1 MLKTIIKRPVLA
13 TVISIL
19 LVILGLVGMK
29 TLPITSY
36 PEIAPP
42 SVTVTAVY
50 PGASSE
56 VIARSVAPPLENAIN
71 GVENMD
77 YITSTSSTGNLML
90 TVVFKL
96 GTNPDQAAVNVQN
109 RVSQATSQLPAEVN
123 QIGVTTQKR
132 QNSILSM
139 VTLYSED
146 PKMDQLFVENYG
158 KINIVPE
165 LKRIKGVGDAMV
177 FGNRDYS
184 MRVWLDPQKL
194 TAYNLTPQEVSQS
207 IQAANI
213 EAAPGRFGERSK
225 EALDYVIR
233 YKGKNTEP
241 TQYENILIKATP
253 EGSVL
258 RLKDVA
264 KVEFGSYDY
273 GVTTLYDKKEGAMIA
288 LFQTAGSNA
297 NEIEIAAQKRIKEL
311 AASFPPG
318 LKYKIVYSSKESLD
332 MSIEQVIHTLIEAF
346 ILVFIVV
353 FIFLQDF
360 RSTLIPAIAVP
371 VSIVGTFFFMSLFG
385 FSINLLTLFALVLAI
400 GIVVDDAI
408 VVVEAVH
415 AKMEHR
421 KLNAKAATMS
431 AMSEITGAIFS
442 ITLVMA
448 AVFVPVAFMEGPTGV
463 FYQQFA
469 LTLAMAIVISAI
481 NALTLSP
488 ALCAILLKQH
498 HAEEGSDHKKLS
510 FKQRFFAGFNASFD
524 KLTYR
529 YGKSVLFL
537 LKKKWIAFSG
547 LGIIIALFVWMF
559 SVTPTGFIPDEDQSF
574 LIATVTMPPGSTQSR
589 TTDVVTR
596 GEQILSQNP
605 AIDKVVSVNGLNM
618 LNFSISSSS
627 AVFMLKLKNP
637 ADRGEVKD
645 INQVIGQ
652 LQGALSGQI
661 KEGSFFVLGMPT
673 VPGFGNTSGM
683 ELVLQD
689 RNSGSLGKFNQTAN
703 SFIGALMQRPEVAMA
718 FTTFNASFPQYE
730 IVVDEVKAK
739 QLGLN
744 VSDVMGV
751 MQGYYGSLQASDF
764 NRFGKYYRVVVQSSP
779 EFRADPASIDAIN
792 IKNNMGQMVPVKSV
806 ASLKQTAG
814 PDVVDHHNLFNAI
827 SITAMPAPGYSTG
840 QVMKAVQEVSAQNLP
855 NGVTYDLKGMA
866 REEQS
871 SGSQSAVIFGLCFVF
886 VYFILSAQYESY
898 LVPFSVLL
906 GIPTG
911 LLGVFVGISMAEISN
926 NIYVQVALVMLIGLL
941 AKNAILIVE
950 FAMQRRKAGKS
961 LTASAVEGAKAR
973 LRPIL
978 MTSLAFI
985 AGLLPL
991 LFATGPSALG
1001 NHSIGYAAVF
1011 GMLFGTVL
1019 GVFFT
1024 PVLFVVFKYLQEKL
1038 SGKPQDESV
1047 WDYEPSKLAKQKH

>member
-13 TVISIL
+13 TVISVI
-19 LVILGLVGMK
+19 LVILGLVGMQK
-29 TLPITSY
+29 LPITSF

-42 SVTVTAVY
+42 SVVVTATY
-50 PGASSE
+50 PGANSE

-77 YITSTSSTGNLML
+77 YITSTSSSGTLMV

-96 GTNPDQAAVNVQN
+96 GTDPDQAAVNVQN

-123 QIGVTTQKR
+123 QIGVTTMKR
-132 QNSILSM
+132 QNSMLALIA
-139 VTLYSED
+139 LYGD
-146 PKMDQLFVENYG
+146 DGKTNDVFVENYA

-177 FGNRDYS
+177 FGNKDYS
-184 MRVWLDPQKL
+184 MRVWLDPQRM
-194 TAYNLTPQEVSQS
+194 TSYNITPQEVITA
-207 IQAANI
+207 IQTQNV

-241 TQYENILIKATP
+241 AQYENMILRADN
-253 EGSVL
+253 EGKTL
-258 RLKDVA
+258 RLKDIA
-264 KVEFGSYDY
+264 KVEFSAYDY
-273 GVTTLYDKKEGAMIA
+273 GITTLIDKKPGVVTA
-288 LFQTAGSNA
+288 LYQTAGSNA
-297 NEIEIAAQKRIKEL
+297 NEIEIAVQKRLKEL
-311 AASFPPG
+311 SASFPPG
-318 LKYKIVYSSKESLD
+318 VKYKVIYSSKESLD
-332 MSIEQVIHTLIEAF
+332 MSIEQLVHTLIEAF

-353 FIFLQDF
+353 YLFLQDF

-371 VSIVGTFFFMSLFG
+371 VSIVGTFFFMSVLG

-421 KLNAKAATMS
+421 KLNPMAATMS

-448 AVFVPVAFMEGPTGV
+448 AVFVPVAFMEGSIGI

-469 LTLAMAIVISAI
+469 LTLAIAIIISAV

-488 ALCAILLKQH
+488 ALCAIFLKQH
-498 HAEEGSDHKKLS
+498 DSHGSHQKKLS
-510 FKQRFFAGFNASFD
+510 FKDRFFVGFNASFD
-524 KLTYR
+524 KMTFK

-537 LKKKWIAFSG
+537 LKNKWIAFGG
-547 LGIIIALFVWMF
+547 LAVVIGLFAWMF
-559 SVTPTGFIPDEDQSF
+559 TNTPTGFIPDEDQSF
-574 LIATVTMPPGSTQSR
+574 LMVTVTLPPGATKER
-589 TTDVVTR
+589 TAQVIQRAEENLVR
-596 GEQILSQNP
+596 NP
-605 AIDKVVSVNGLNM
+605 ALDSKVSVTGLNM
-618 LNFSISSSS
+618 MNTSISSSS
-627 AVFMLKLKNP
+627 GVFFVKLK
-637 ADRGEVKD
+637 K
-645 INQVIGQ
+645 
-652 LQGALSGQI
+652 I
-661 KEGSFFVLGMPT
+661 KERGSVQNLNQIIAEMQAQLNGIKEASFFVLGLPT
-673 VPGFGNTSGM
+673 VPGFGSTSGM
-683 ELVLQD
+683 EIVLQD
-689 RNSGSLGKFNQTAN
+689 RTSGSFTKFNETSN
-703 SFIGALMQRPEVAMA
+703 TFIGALMQRPEIAMA
-718 FTTFNASFPQYE
+718 FSTFNAGFPQYE
-730 IVVDEVKAK
+730 LVVDEVKAK
-739 QLGLN
+739 QLGVN
-744 VSDVMGV
+744 VSDLMGA
-751 MQGYYGSLQASDF
+751 MQGYYGSMQASDF
-764 NRFGKYYRVVVQSSP
+764 NRFGKYYRVLIQSSP
-779 EFRADPASIDAIN
+779 EFRADPASINGIF
-792 IKNNMGQMVPVKSV
+792 IKNNLGEMVPVNAL
-806 ASLKQTAG
+806 ASLKKTQG

-827 SITAMPAPGYSTG
+827 NITALPAPGYSTG
-840 QVMKAVQEVSAQNLP
+840 QAMAALKEVSAQSLP
-855 NGVTYDLKGMA
+855 TGFSYDLKGMS
-866 REEQS
+866 REEQT
-871 SGSQSAVIFGLCFVF
+871 SGGQSAVIFTLCFIF

-898 LVPFSVLL
+898 IVPFAVLL

-911 LLGVFVGISMAEISN
+911 LLGVFVGVSLGDLTN

-950 FAMQRRKAGKS
+950 FAMQRRRSGKS
-961 LTASAVEGAKAR
+961 LTASAVEAAKAR

-991 LFATGPSALG
+991 LFASGPSAIG

-1019 GVFFT
+1019 GVFIT
-1024 PVLFVVFKYLQEKL
+1024 PILFVVFKYLQEKI
-1038 SGKPQDESV
+1038 SGVPLEDNI
-1047 WDYEPSKLAKQKH
+1047 WDYEPSKLKQHSH

>member
-13 TVISIL
+13 TVISVI

-29 TLPITSY
+29 TLPITSF
-36 PEIAPP
+36 PDIAPP

-50 PGASSE
+50 PGASAE
-56 VIARSVAPPLENAIN
+56 VIARSVAPPLENVIN

-77 YITSTSSTGNLML
+77 YISSTSSNGNLTI
-90 TVVFKL
+90 TVLFKL
-96 GTNPDQAAVNVQN
+96 GTDPDQAAVNVQN
-109 RVSQATSQLPAEVN
+109 RVAQATSQLPTEVV
-123 QIGVTTQKR
+123 QFGVTTAKR

-139 VTLYSED
+139 VTVYSD
-146 PKMDQLFVENYG
+146 DKDINDLFVENYA

-165 LKRIKGVGDAMV
+165 LKRIKGVGDAQV

-184 MRVWLDPQKL
+184 MRVWLDPQKMG
-194 TAYNLTPQEVSQS
+194 AYNITPQEVG
-207 IQAANI
+207 AAIKAQNV
-213 EAAPGRFGERSK
+213 EAAPGRLGESTK

-241 TQYENILIKATP
+241 TQYENILLRADAGGNT
-253 EGSVL
+253 L

-264 KVEFGSYDY
+264 RVEFGSYDY
-273 GVTTLYDKKEGAMIA
+273 GVSAQYDKKEGVLLAMY
-288 LFQTAGSNA
+288 QTSGSNA
-297 NEIEIAAQKRIKEL
+297 NEIEIAAQKKLEEL
-311 AASFPPG
+311 SKSFPPG
-318 LKYKIVYSSKESLD
+318 VKYKTVFSAKESLD
-332 MSIEQVIHTLIEAF
+332 KSIHQVISTLIEAF

-421 KLNAKAATMS
+421 KLNARAATMS

-469 LTLAMAIVISAI
+469 LTLAMAIVISAV

-488 ALCAILLKQH
+488 ALCAILLKH
-498 HAEEGSDHKKLS
+498 NHTDEHGTVKKMN
-510 FKQRFFAGFNASFD
+510 FKERFFVGFNASFD
-524 KLTYR
+524 KMTFR

-537 LKKKWIAFSG
+537 LKNKWVAFSG
-547 LGIIIALFVWMF
+547 LAIATGLFVWMF
-559 SVTPTGFIPDEDQSF
+559 ITTPSGFIPDEDQSF
-574 LIATVTMPPGSTQSR
+574 LITTITLPPGATKSR
-589 TTDVVTR
+589 TDDVVKQATALI
-596 GEQILSQNP
+596 EQNP
-605 AIDKVVSVNGLNM
+605 GVDKVVSVSGLNM
-618 LNFSISSSS
+618 LNTSISSSN
-627 AVFMLKLKNP
+627 AALFVKLK
-637 ADRGEVKD
+637 ALKERGEVHD
-645 INQVIGQ
+645 INQISGQ
-652 LQGALSGQI
+652 LQGMLSQV
-661 KEGSFFVLGMPT
+661 KDASFFVLGMPT

-683 ELVLQD
+683 EFVLQD
-689 RNSGSLGKFNQTAN
+689 RTAGSLIKFDGISKAYM
-703 SFIGALMQRPEVAMA
+703 GALMQRPEIAVA
-718 FTTFNASFPQYE
+718 FSTFNASFPQYE
-730 IVVDEVKAK
+730 LVVDEVKAK
-739 QLGLN
+739 QLG
-744 VSDVMGV
+744 VDVADLMGV
-751 MQGYYGSLQASDF
+751 MQGYYGSMQASDF
-764 NRFGKYYRVVVQSSP
+764 NRFGKYYRVVMQSSP
-779 EFRADPASIDAIN
+779 EFRADASSLNGIN
-792 IKNNMGQMVPVKSV
+792 IKNSAGEMVPVTSV
-806 ASLKQTAG
+806 ASLKQTSG
-814 PDVVDHHNLFNAI
+814 PEIVDHHNLFNSI
-827 SITAMPAPGYSTG
+827 GITAIPAPGYSTG
-840 QVMKAVQEVSAQNLP
+840 QAMAAVKEVSEQTLP
-855 NGVTYDLKGMA
+855 TGFTYDLKGMS

-871 SGSQSAVIFGLCFVF
+871 SGGQSALIFGLCFIF

-898 LVPFSVLL
+898 LLPFSVLL
-906 GIPTG
+906 GIPMG
-911 LLGVFVGISMAEISN
+911 LLGVFVGITIGDLSN
-926 NIYVQVALVMLIGLL
+926 NIYVQVALIMLIGLL
-941 AKNAILIVE
+941 AKNSILIVE
-950 FAMQRRKAGKS
+950 FAIQRRRSGKS
-961 LTASAVEGAKAR
+961 LIASAVEGAKAR

-991 LFATGPSALG
+991 LIATGPSAIG

-1019 GVFFT
+1019 GVFIT
-1024 PVLFVVFKYLQEKL
+1024 PVLFVVFQYLQERL
-1038 SGKPQDESV
+1038 SGKPLDENV
-1047 WDYEPSKLAKQKH
+1047 WDYEPSKLANQKH

>member
-13 TVISIL
+13 TVISVL
-19 LVILGLVGMK
+19 LVILGIVGMK
-29 TLPITSY
+29 TLPITSF

-42 SVTVTAVY
+42 SVTVMAVY
-50 PGASSE
+50 PGASAE

-77 YITSTSSTGNLML
+77 YITSTSSNGNLML
-90 TVVFKL
+90 NVVFKL
-96 GTNPDQAAVNVQN
+96 GTDPDQAAVNVQN
-109 RVSQATSQLPAEVN
+109 RVAQATSQLPAEVN
-123 QIGVTTQKR
+123 QIGVTTMKK
-132 QNSILSM
+132 QNSILAM
-139 VTLYSED
+139 LTIYSED
-146 PKMDQLFVENYG
+146 PSVNDLFIENYA
-158 KINIVPE
+158 KINLVPE
-165 LKRIKGVGDAMV
+165 LKRIKGVGDAQV
-177 FGNRDYS
+177 FGNKDYS
-184 MRVWLDPQKL
+184 MRVWLDPQKMA
-194 TAYNLTPQEVSQS
+194 AYNLTPQEVAGA
-207 IQAANI
+207 IQVQNV

-241 TQYENILIKATP
+241 SQYENMLIRAGTDGTTLK
-253 EGSVL
+253 
-258 RLKDVA
+258 LKDIA

-273 GVTTLYDKKEGAMIA
+273 GVSTLYEKKQGVMVA

-297 NEIEIAAQKRIKEL
+297 NEIEIAAQQRVKEL
-311 AASFPPG
+311 SASFPAG
-318 LKYKIVYSSKESLD
+318 VKYEFVYSSKESLD
-332 MSIEQVIHTLIEAF
+332 QSIDQVIHTLIEAF

-421 KLNAKAATMS
+421 KLNPRAATMS

-448 AVFVPVAFMEGPTGV
+448 AVFVPVAFMEGPTGI

-469 LTLAMAIVISAI
+469 LTLAMAIVISAV

-498 HAEEGSDHKKLS
+498 HSPGHGGEPRKLS
-510 FKQRFFAGFNASFD
+510 FKEKFFAGFNASFD
-524 KLTYR
+524 KMTFR

-537 LKKKWIAFSG
+537 LKKKWVAFSG
-547 LGIIIALFVWMF
+547 LAIVIGLFAWMF
-559 SVTPTGFIPDEDQSF
+559 VITPTGFIPDEDQSF
-574 LIATVTMPPGSTQSR
+574 LMVTVTLPPGSTQAR

-596 GEQILSQNP
+596 AEQILRKHS
-605 AIDKVVSVNGLNM
+605 AVKSVVSVNGLNM
-618 LNFSISSSS
+618 MNFSISSSS
-627 AVFMLKLKNP
+627 AVFFLKLKNP
-637 ADRGEVKD
+637 KDRGEVKD
-645 INQVIGQ
+645 INQLIGQ
-652 LQGALSGQI
+652 FQGEVSQI
-661 KEGSFFVLGMPT
+661 KEASFFVLGMPT

-683 ELVLQD
+683 EIVLQD
-689 RNSGSLGKFNQTAN
+689 KTAGSLTKFNETSNA
-703 SFIGALMQRPEVAMA
+703 FIGALMQRPEIAMA

-730 IVVDEVKAK
+730 LVVDEVKAK
-739 QLGLN
+739 QLGVN
-744 VSDVMGV
+744 VSDVMAV
-751 MQGYYGSLQASDF
+751 MQGYYGSMQASDF
-764 NRFGKYYRVVVQSSP
+764 NRFGKYYRVVMQAPP
-779 EFRADPASIDAIN
+779 EFRADPNSLNGIN
-792 IKNNMGQMVPVKSV
+792 IKNNVGQMVPVSTV

-814 PDVVDHHNLFNAI
+814 PEVVDHHNLFNAI

-840 QVMKAVQEVSAQNLP
+840 QAMAALKEVSAQSLP
-855 NGVTYDLKGMA
+855 TGFSYDLKGMA

-871 SGSQSAVIFGLCFVF
+871 SGGQSAVIFGLCFIF

-898 LVPFSVLL
+898 LVPFAVLL

-911 LLGVFVGISMAEISN
+911 LLGVFVGISIAEIAN

-950 FAMQRRKAGKS
+950 FAMQRRNAGKS
-961 LTASAVEGAKAR
+961 LTAAAVEGAKAR

-991 LFATGPSALG
+991 LFASGPSAIG

-1019 GVFFT
+1019 GVFIT
-1024 PVLFVVFKYLQEKL
+1024 PVLFVVFKHLQERI
-1038 SGKPQDESV
+1038 SGKPLDENV
-1047 WDYEPSKLAKQKH
+1047 WDYEPSKLAKHNH

>member
-13 TVISIL
+13 TVISVI

-29 TLPITSY
+29 TLPITTF

-42 SVTVTAVY
+42 SVTVIATY

-77 YITSTSSTGNLML
+77 YITSTSSNGSLML
-90 TVVFKL
+90 NVIFKL
-96 GTNPDQAAVNVQN
+96 GTDPDQAAVNVQN
-109 RVSQATSQLPAEVN
+109 RVAQATSQLPTEVV
-123 QIGVTTQKR
+123 QIGVTTMKR
-132 QNSILSM
+132 QSSILSM
-139 VTLYSED
+139 ITLYSED
-146 PKMDQLFVENYG
+146 PNVNDLFVENYA

-177 FGNRDYS
+177 FGNKDYS
-184 MRVWLDPQKL
+184 MRVWLDPQRMA
-194 TAYNLTPQEVSQS
+194 AYNITPQEVAGA
-207 IQAANI
+207 IQGQNV
-213 EAAPGRFGERSK
+213 EAAPGRLGERSK

-241 TQYENILIKATP
+241 SQYENIILRADNG
-253 EGSVL
+253 GSTL

-273 GVTTLYDKKEGAMIA
+273 GVSTLFNKKQGVMVA

-297 NEIEIAAQKRIKEL
+297 NEIEVAAQARIKEL
-311 AASFPPG
+311 SKSFPTG
-318 LKYKIVYSSKESLD
+318 VKYNIMHSSKESLD
-332 MSIEQVIHTLIEAF
+332 QSIDQLVHTLIEAF

-371 VSIVGTFFFMSLFG
+371 VSIVGTFFFMSVFG

-415 AKMEHR
+415 AKMDHR
-421 KLNAKAATMS
+421 KLNPRAATMS

-442 ITLVMA
+442 ITLVMS
-448 AVFVPVAFMEGPTGV
+448 AVFVPVAFMEGPTGI

-469 LTLAMAIVISAI
+469 LTLAIAIVISAV

-498 HAEEGSDHKKLS
+498 HEPGHKHEVKKMT
-510 FKQRFFAGFNASFD
+510 FKEKFFAGFNASFD
-524 KLTYR
+524 KMTFR

-537 LKKKWIAFSG
+537 IKRKWVAFTG
-547 LGIIIALFVWMF
+547 LAIVVALFAWMF
-559 SVTPTGFIPDEDQSF
+559 TKTPTGFIPDEDQSF
-574 LIATVTMPPGSTQSR
+574 LMATITLPAGATQSR
-589 TTDVVTR
+589 TTDVIER
-596 GEQILSQNP
+596 AEKLISKNP
-605 AIDKVVSVNGLNM
+605 AVDRVVSVNGLNM

-627 AVFMLKLKNP
+627 GVFMIKLKKP
-637 ADRGEVKD
+637 KERAAITE
-645 INQVIGQ
+645 IAGQ
-652 LQGALSGQI
+652 LQGALSEI

-689 RNSGSLGKFNQTAN
+689 RTSGSLTKFNETAN
-703 SFIGALMQRPEVAMA
+703 AYMGALMQRPEIAMA
-718 FTTFNASFPQYE
+718 FSTFNASFPQYE
-730 IVVDEVKAK
+730 LVVDEVKAK
-739 QLGLN
+739 QLGVN
-744 VSDVMGV
+744 VSDLMAV
-751 MQGYYGSLQASDF
+751 MQGYYGSMQASDF
-764 NRFGKYYRVVVQSSP
+764 NRFGKYYRVVIQSAP
-779 EFRADPASIDAIN
+779 EFRADPASLNSIN
-792 IKNNMGQMVPVKSV
+792 IKNAMGEMVPVSTI

-827 SITAMPAPGYSTG
+827 NITAMPAPGFSTG
-840 QVMKAVQEVSAQNLP
+840 QAMAAVKEVSARTLP
-855 NGVTYDLKGMA
+855 TGFTYDLKGMS

-871 SGSQSAVIFGLCFVF
+871 SGGQSAMIFSLCLVF

-898 LVPFSVLL
+898 IVPFAVLL

-911 LLGVFVGISMAEISN
+911 LLGVFVGISLDCGYFKQYICSGCPHYVDWSLGKKCNFDCGICHPKKKSREKSN
-926 NIYVQVALVMLIGLL
+926 RIRCGRSESQI
-941 AKNAILIVE
+941 
-950 FAMQRRKAGKS
+950 
-961 LTASAVEGAKAR
+961 ASYFDD
-973 LRPIL
+973 L
-978 MTSLAFI
+978 
-985 AGLLPL
+985 
-991 LFATGPSALG
+991 
-1001 NHSIGYAAVF
+1001 
-1011 GMLFGTVL
+1011 L
-1019 GVFFT
+1019 GVYRWSDAATVCIRTFSDWKSFDWICSRFRNVVRNCFRSVHHTGLICSIPVFT
-1024 PVLFVVFKYLQEKL
+1024 
-1038 SGKPQDESV
+1038 GKI
-1047 WDYEPSKLAKQKH
+1047 KRKTIR

>member
-13 TVISIL
+13 TVISVI

-29 TLPITSY
+29 TLPITTF

-42 SVTVTAVY
+42 SVTVMATY
-50 PGASSE
+50 PGANAE

-77 YITSTSSTGNLML
+77 YITSTSSNGSLML
-90 TVVFKL
+90 NVIFKL
-96 GTNPDQAAVNVQN
+96 GTDPNQAAVNVQN
-109 RVSQATSQLPAEVN
+109 RVAQATSQLPSEVV
-123 QIGVTTQKR
+123 QIGVTTMKR
-132 QNSILSM
+132 QSSILSM
-139 VTLYSED
+139 ITLYSED
-146 PKMDQLFVENYG
+146 ENVNELFVENYA

-177 FGNRDYS
+177 FGNKDYS
-184 MRVWLDPQKL
+184 MRVWLDPQKMA
-194 TAYNLTPQEVSQS
+194 AYNITPQEVSRA
-207 IQAANI
+207 IQTQNV

-241 TQYENILIKATP
+241 SQYENMILRTDNV
-253 EGSVL
+253 STL

-273 GVTTLYDKKEGAMIA
+273 GVSTLYNKKPGVMIA

-297 NEIEIAAQKRIKEL
+297 NEIEVAAQARIKDL
-311 AASFPPG
+311 STSFPNG
-318 LKYKIVYSSKESLD
+318 VNYNIIHSSKESLD
-332 MSIEQVIHTLIEAF
+332 QSIDQLIHTLIEAF

-371 VSIVGTFFFMSLFG
+371 VSIVGTFFFMSIFG

-415 AKMEHR
+415 AKIEHR
-421 KLNAKAATMS
+421 KLNARAATMS

-448 AVFVPVAFMEGPTGV
+448 AVFVPVAFMEGPTGI

-469 LTLAMAIVISAI
+469 LTLAISIVISAV

-498 HAEEGSDHKKLS
+498 HEPGHKGEPKKLS
-510 FKQRFFAGFNASFD
+510 FKEKFFAGFNASFD
-524 KLTYR
+524 KITFR

-537 LKKKWIAFSG
+537 LKKKWVAFSG
-547 LGIIIALFVWMF
+547 LAIVVVLFGWMF
-559 SVTPTGFIPDEDQSF
+559 TQTPTGFIPDEDQSF
-574 LIATVTMPPGSTQSR
+574 LMATVTLPPGSTQSR
-589 TTDVVTR
+589 TTEVITQA
-596 GEQILSQNP
+596 EKLISQNK
-605 AIDKVVSVNGLNM
+605 AVDRVVSVNGLNM
-618 LNFSISSSS
+618 LNFSTSSSS
-627 AVFMLKLKNP
+627 AVFMIKLKKP
-637 ADRGEVKD
+637 EQRGEVKD
-645 INQVIGQ
+645 INQITGQ
-652 LQGALSGQI
+652 LQGALGQV
-661 KEGSFFVLGMPT
+661 KEASFFVLGMPT

-689 RNSGSLGKFNQTAN
+689 RTSGSLTKFNETAN
-703 SFIGALMQRPEVAMA
+703 GYMGALMQRPEIAMA
-718 FTTFNASFPQYE
+718 FSTFNASFPQYE
-730 IVVDEVKAK
+730 LVVDEEKAK
-739 QLGLN
+739 QLGIN
-744 VSDVMGV
+744 VSDLMTV
-751 MQGYYGSLQASDF
+751 MQGYYGSMQASDF
-764 NRFGKYYRVVVQSSP
+764 NRFGKYYRVVIQAAP
-779 EFRADPASIDAIN
+779 EFRADPASLNSIN
-792 IKNNMGQMVPVKSV
+792 IKNELGQMVPVSTI

-827 SITAMPAPGYSTG
+827 NITAMPAPGYSTG
-840 QVMKAVQEVSAQNLP
+840 QAMTAVKEVSAQTLP
-855 NGVTYDLKGMA
+855 TGFTYDLKGMS

-871 SGSQSAVIFGLCFVF
+871 SGGQSALIFSLCLIF

-898 LVPFSVLL
+898 IVPFAVLL

-911 LLGVFVGISMAEISN
+911 LLGVFIGITIADISN
-926 NIYVQVALVMLIGLL
+926 NIYVQVALIMLIGLL

-950 FAMQRRKAGKS
+950 FALQRRRAGKS

-991 LFATGPSALG
+991 LFATGPSAIG

-1019 GVFFT
+1019 GVFIT
-1024 PVLFVVFKYLQEKL
+1024 PVLFVVFQYLQEKL
-1038 SGKPQDESV
+1038 RGKPLDESV
-1047 WDYEPSKLAKQKH
+1047 WDYEPSKIAKKAQ

>member
-13 TVISIL
+13 TVISVI
-19 LVILGLVGMK
+19 LVILGLVGMQK
-29 TLPITSY
+29 LPITSF

-42 SVTVTAVY
+42 SVVVTATY
-50 PGASSE
+50 PGANSE

-77 YITSTSSTGNLML
+77 YITSTSSSGTLMV

-96 GTNPDQAAVNVQN
+96 GTDPDQAAVNVQN

-123 QIGVTTQKR
+123 QIGVTTMKR
-132 QNSILSM
+132 QNSMLALIA
-139 VTLYSED
+139 LYGD
-146 PKMDQLFVENYG
+146 DGKTNDVFVENYA

-177 FGNRDYS
+177 FGNKDYS
-184 MRVWLDPQKL
+184 MRVWLDPQRM
-194 TAYNLTPQEVSQS
+194 TSYNITPQEVITA
-207 IQAANI
+207 IQTQNV

-241 TQYENILIKATP
+241 AQYENMILRADN
-253 EGSVL
+253 EGKTL
-258 RLKDVA
+258 RLKDIA
-264 KVEFGSYDY
+264 KVEFSAYDY
-273 GVTTLYDKKEGAMIA
+273 GITTLIDKKPGVVTA
-288 LFQTAGSNA
+288 LYQTAGSNA
-297 NEIEIAAQKRIKEL
+297 NEIEIAVQKRIKEL
-311 AASFPPG
+311 SASFPPG
-318 LKYKIVYSSKESLD
+318 VKYKVIYSSKESLD
-332 MSIEQVIHTLIEAF
+332 MSIEQLVHTLIEAF

-353 FIFLQDF
+353 YLFLQDF

-371 VSIVGTFFFMSLFG
+371 VSIVGTFFFMSVLG

-421 KLNAKAATMS
+421 KLNPRAATMS

-448 AVFVPVAFMEGPTGV
+448 AVFVPVAFMEGSIGI

-469 LTLAMAIVISAI
+469 LTLAIAIIISAV

-488 ALCAILLKQH
+488 ALCAIFLKQH
-498 HAEEGSDHKKLS
+498 DSHGSHQKKLS
-510 FKQRFFAGFNASFD
+510 FKDRFFVGFNASFD
-524 KLTYR
+524 KMTFK

-537 LKKKWIAFSG
+537 LKNKWIAFGG
-547 LGIIIALFVWMF
+547 LAVVIGLFAWMF
-559 SVTPTGFIPDEDQSF
+559 TNTPTGFIPDEDQSF
-574 LIATVTMPPGSTQSR
+574 LMVTVTLPPGATKER
-589 TTDVVTR
+589 TAQVIQRAEENLVR
-596 GEQILSQNP
+596 NP
-605 AIDKVVSVNGLNM
+605 ALDSKVSVTGLNM
-618 LNFSISSSS
+618 MNTSISSSS
-627 AVFMLKLKNP
+627 GVFFVKLK
-637 ADRGEVKD
+637 K
-645 INQVIGQ
+645 
-652 LQGALSGQI
+652 I
-661 KEGSFFVLGMPT
+661 KERGSVQNLNQIIAEMQAQLNGIKEASFFVLGVPT
-673 VPGFGNTSGM
+673 VPGFGSTSGM
-683 ELVLQD
+683 EIVLQD
-689 RNSGSLGKFNQTAN
+689 RTSGSFTKFNETSNA
-703 SFIGALMQRPEVAMA
+703 FIGALMQRPEIAMA
-718 FTTFNASFPQYE
+718 FSTFNAGFPQYE
-730 IVVDEVKAK
+730 LVVDEVKAK
-739 QLGLN
+739 QLGVN
-744 VSDVMGV
+744 VSDLMGA
-751 MQGYYGSLQASDF
+751 MQGYYGSMQASDF
-764 NRFGKYYRVVVQSSP
+764 NRFGKYYRVLIQSSP
-779 EFRADPASIDAIN
+779 EFRADPASINGIF
-792 IKNNMGQMVPVKSV
+792 IKNNLGEMVPVNAL
-806 ASLKQTAG
+806 ASLKKTQG

-827 SITAMPAPGYSTG
+827 NITALPAPGYSTG
-840 QVMKAVQEVSAQNLP
+840 QAMAALKEVSAQSLP
-855 NGVTYDLKGMA
+855 TGFSYDLKGMS
-866 REEQS
+866 REEQT
-871 SGSQSAVIFGLCFVF
+871 SGGQSAVIFTLCFIF

-898 LVPFSVLL
+898 IVPFAVLL

-911 LLGVFVGISMAEISN
+911 LLGVFVGVSLGDLTN

-950 FAMQRRKAGKS
+950 FAMQRRRSGKS
-961 LTASAVEGAKAR
+961 LTASAVEAAKAR

-991 LFATGPSALG
+991 LFASGPSAIG

-1019 GVFFT
+1019 GVFIT
-1024 PVLFVVFKYLQEKL
+1024 PILFVVFKYLQEKI
-1038 SGKPQDESV
+1038 SGVPLEDNV
-1047 WDYEPSKLAKQKH
+1047 WDYEPSKLKHQAH

>member
-77 YITSTSSTGNLML
+77 YISSTSSTGNLML

-139 VTLYSED
+139 LTLYSED

-165 LKRIKGVGDAMV
+165 LKRIKGVGDAQV

-194 TAYNLTPQEVSQS
+194 AAYNLTPQEVSQS
-207 IQAANI
+207 IQASNI

-241 TQYENILIKATP
+241 SQYENILIKATP

-273 GVTTLYDKKEGAMIA
+273 GVSTLYDKKEGTMIA

-311 AASFPPG
+311 SASFPPG

-332 MSIEQVIHTLIEAF
+332 MSIEQVVHTLIEAF

-371 VSIVGTFFFMSLFG
+371 VSIVGTFFFMSLFD

-421 KLNAKAATMS
+421 KLNARAATMS

-498 HAEEGSDHKKLS
+498 DGEHGEGHEKLS

-524 KLTYR
+524 KLTFR

-537 LKKKWIAFSG
+537 LKKKWVAFSG
-547 LGIIIALFVWMF
+547 LAVVIALFVWMF

-596 GEQILSQNP
+596 GEKILSQNP

-627 AVFMLKLKNP
+627 AVFLLKLKNP

-645 INQVIGQ
+645 LNQIIGQ
-652 LQGALSGQI
+652 LQGALSSQI

-689 RNSGSLGKFNQTAN
+689 RNAGSLGKFNETAN

-779 EFRADPASIDAIN
+779 EFRADPASIDGIN
-792 IKNNMGQMVPVKSV
+792 IKNSMGQMVPVKSV
-806 ASLKQTAG
+806 VSLKQTAG

-871 SGSQSAVIFGLCFVF
+871 SGSQSAIIFGLCFIF

-898 LVPFSVLL
+898 LVPLSVLL

-961 LTASAVEGAKAR
+961 LTAAAVEGAKAR

-1019 GVFFT
+1019 GVFIT
-1024 PVLFVVFKYLQEKL
+1024 PVLFVVFKYLQEKI
-1038 SGKPQDESV
+1038 SGKSLDESV
-1047 WDYEPSKLAKQKH
+1047 WDYEPSKLAKHTH

>member
-13 TVISIL
+13 TVISVI

-29 TLPITSY
+29 TLPITTF

-42 SVTVTAVY
+42 SVTVMATY

-77 YITSTSSTGNLML
+77 YITSTSSNGSLML
-90 TVVFKL
+90 NVIFKL
-96 GTNPDQAAVNVQN
+96 GTDPDQAAVNVQN
-109 RVSQATSQLPAEVN
+109 RVAQATSQLPSEVV
-123 QIGVTTQKR
+123 QIGVTTMKR
-132 QNSILSM
+132 QSSILSM
-139 VTLYSED
+139 ITLYSED
-146 PKMDQLFVENYG
+146 PKVNDLFVENYA

-177 FGNRDYS
+177 FGNKDYS
-184 MRVWLDPQKL
+184 MRVWLDPQKMA
-194 TAYNLTPQEVSQS
+194 AYNITPQEVTGA
-207 IQAANI
+207 IQGQNV
-213 EAAPGRFGERSK
+213 EAAPGRLGERSK

-241 TQYENILIKATP
+241 SQYENIILRADNG
-253 EGSVL
+253 GSTL

-264 KVEFGSYDY
+264 RVEFGSYDY
-273 GVTTLYDKKEGAMIA
+273 GVSTLFNKKQGVMVA

-297 NEIEIAAQKRIKEL
+297 NEIEVAAQARIKEL
-311 AASFPPG
+311 SASFPNG
-318 LKYKIVYSSKESLD
+318 VKYNIMHSSKESLD
-332 MSIEQVIHTLIEAF
+332 QSIDQLVHTLIEAF

-371 VSIVGTFFFMSLFG
+371 VSIVGTFFFMNIFG

-421 KLNAKAATMS
+421 KLNPRAATMS

-442 ITLVMA
+442 ITLVMS
-448 AVFVPVAFMEGPTGV
+448 AVFVPVAFMEGPTGI

-469 LTLAMAIVISAI
+469 LTLAISIVISAV

-498 HAEEGSDHKKLS
+498 HEPGHKHEAKKMT
-510 FKQRFFAGFNASFD
+510 FKEKFFAGFNASFD
-524 KLTYR
+524 KMTFR

-537 LKKKWIAFSG
+537 IKKKWVAFTG
-547 LGIIIALFVWMF
+547 LAIVVALFVWMF
-559 SVTPTGFIPDEDQSF
+559 TKTPTGFIPDEDQSF
-574 LIATVTMPPGSTQSR
+574 LMATITLPAGATQSR
-589 TTDVVTR
+589 TTEVIER
-596 GEQILSQNP
+596 AEKLISKNP
-605 AIDKVVSVNGLNM
+605 AVDRVVSVNGLNM
-618 LNFSISSSS
+618 LNFSTSSSS
-627 AVFMLKLKNP
+627 GVFMIKLKNP
-637 ADRGEVKD
+637 KERAAITE
-645 INQVIGQ
+645 ITGQ
-652 LQGALSGQI
+652 LQGTLSEI

-689 RNSGSLGKFNQTAN
+689 RTSGSLTKFNETAN
-703 SFIGALMQRPEVAMA
+703 AYMGALMQRPEIAMA
-718 FTTFNASFPQYE
+718 FSTFNASFPQYE
-730 IVVDEVKAK
+730 LVVDEVKAK
-739 QLGLN
+739 QLGVN
-744 VSDVMGV
+744 VSDLMSV
-751 MQGYYGSLQASDF
+751 MQGYYGSMQASDF
-764 NRFGKYYRVVVQSSP
+764 NRFGKYYRVVIQSAP
-779 EFRADPASIDAIN
+779 EFRADPASLNSIN
-792 IKNNMGQMVPVKSV
+792 IKNAMGEMVPVSTI

-827 SITAMPAPGYSTG
+827 NITAMAAPGYSTG
-840 QVMKAVQEVSAQNLP
+840 QAMAAVKEVSAQTLP
-855 NGVTYDLKGMA
+855 TGFTYDLNGMS

-871 SGSQSAVIFGLCFVF
+871 AGGQSALIFSLCLIF

-898 LVPFSVLL
+898 IIPFAVLL

-911 LLGVFVGISMAEISN
+911 LLGVFVGISIADISN
-926 NIYVQVALVMLIGLL
+926 NIYVQVALIMLIGLL

-950 FAMQRRKAGKS
+950 FAIQRRRAGKS

-985 AGLLPL
+985 AGLMPL
-991 LFATGPSALG
+991 LFASGPSAIG

-1019 GVFFT
+1019 GVFMT
-1024 PVLFVVFKYLQEKL
+1024 PVLFVVFQFLQEKL
-1038 SGKPQDESV
+1038 RGKPLDESV
-1047 WDYEPSKLAKQKH
+1047 WDYEPSKLKKAH